1 MILLCAFKTLYF
13 VPSQKALLTLRRTK
27 RLPAPKHQPTHRV
40 GRRFCRVCRP
50 EHFASEVCP
59 RLVVVVPFYNV
70 VVNRS
75 PWCGK
80 LCSHRHEK
88 AFERKGGDS
97 VNRERNVRIT
107 RCFPPQDR
115 DRCLERTRT
124 SSPAQVAG
132 SQCTNWGLQLAVKH
146 VDRIFSFDLD
156 QPAVETAAKLDQ
168 LLCLLADAP
177 LCVHLVR
184 GNAKGSAA
192 VKRVENLTICI

>member
-107 RCFPPQDR
+107 RCFPHHK
-115 DRCLERTRT
+115 T
-124 SSPAQVAG
+124 
-132 SQCTNWGLQLAVKH
+132 
-146 VDRIFSFDLD
+146 
-156 QPAVETAAKLDQ
+156 ETAVLRGHERAVRLRWLDRS
-168 LLCLLADAP
+168 ARTGGYNSP
-177 LCVHLVR
+177 L
-184 GNAKGSAA
+184 N
-192 VKRVENLTICI
+192 T